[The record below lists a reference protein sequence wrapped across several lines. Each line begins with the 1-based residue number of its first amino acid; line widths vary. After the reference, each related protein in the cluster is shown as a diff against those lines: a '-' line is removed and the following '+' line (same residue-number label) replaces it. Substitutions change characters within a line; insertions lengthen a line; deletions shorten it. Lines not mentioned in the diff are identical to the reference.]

1 MTSRAW
7 IAPAVLAVIVLGGC
21 EVHDDDDVV
30 IEGETLVA
38 RDGGCVVQ
46 GTIRNEADERIR
58 VSLVWTALD
67 DDDDA
72 IGTADVEIRN
82 LEEDETRAFE
92 SSRFREFDGD
102 RSSCAEID
110 RTRRNEVVFDD

>member
-1 MTSRAW
+1 MVA
-7 IAPAVLAVIVLGGC
+7 LGGC

-38 RDGGCVVQ
+38 KDGGCVVQ
-46 GTIRNEADERIR
+46 GTIRNEADERVR
-58 VSLVWTALD
+58 VSLFWTAFD
-67 DDDDA
+67 DDDDPFA
-72 IGTADVEIRN
+72 NADVEIRD

-102 RSSCAEID
+102 RPSCGEID
-110 RTRRNEVVFDD
+110 RTRRNEVVVDD